1 MKRALMLSVIALF
14 AIGCS
19 ARPIGG
25 DTGWKIAGPAGP
37 AGAQGPAGPAGPT
50 GPMGPAGGPGMQG
63 PAGAMGNLGP
73 AGSAGA
79 AGVRWTAFRD
89 FQFDY
94 DKSDV
99 RQNETNKV
107 AEIAEHLKQN
117 PSYTVGIDGH
127 TDPRG
132 TPAYNQALSERRTAA
147 VRDALMKAGI
157 ASDKIITGS
166 FGEARPKCSDATE
179 ACWQRDRR
187 VEVLI
192 GTTTASK

>member
-37 AGAQGPAGPAGPT
+37 QGVAGPAGPM
-50 GPMGPAGGPGMQG
+50 GPMGPAGGPGMPGVAG
-63 PAGAMGNLGP
+63 PRGDAGLAGLKGNDGP
-73 AGSAGA
+73 SW
-79 AGVRWTAFRD
+79 VAFRD
-89 FQFDY
+89 FRFDY

-99 RQNETNKV
+99 RADEMQKV
-107 AEIAEHLKQN
+107 SEIVEHLKQN

-132 TPAYNQALSERRTAA
+132 TPEYNQKLSERRTNA
-147 VRDALMKAGI
+147 VRTALINAGV
-157 ASDKIITGS
+157 SSTKILTGS
-166 FGEARPKCSDATE
+166 FGEARPKCGEATE

-192 GTTTASK
+192 GTTTAGK